1 MTPRD
6 TTRGPEVRSPAA
18 LRAVGAVVTA
28 VVALGALTGCSFFGR
43 NDKTTVVSAL
53 KAKPGDCLVAPKA
66 ITAEVT
72 DVTVVPCT
80 QPHQQEVYALA
91 GYPLPAGTEKTAAYP
106 GEAVLKAFADGACLG
121 AFSGYVGSDYRDS
134 SLFFTYLLP
143 SARGW
148 QAGDDRDVTCVIT
161 TTGSTRTSSVKG
173 SKL

>member
-28 VVALGALTGCSFFGR
+28 AVALGALTGCSFFGK

-91 GYPLPAGTEKTAAYP
+91 AYPLPAGTEKTAAYP

>member
-6 TTRGPEVRSPAA
+6 TTRRPEVRSSAV
-18 LRAVGAVVTA
+18 LRAVGVVVTA
-28 VVALGALTGCSFFGR
+28 SVALGALTGCSFFGK
-43 NDKTTVVSAL
+43 NDKTTVVSVL
-53 KAKPGDCLVAPKA
+53 KAKPGDCLVAPTA

-72 DVTVVPCT
+72 NLTVVPCS
-80 QPHQQEVYALA
+80 QPHEQEVYALA
-91 GYPLPAGTEKTAAYP
+91 TYPLPAGTEKTAAYP
-106 GEAVLKAFADGACLG
+106 GEAVLKAYADGACLG
-121 AFSGYVGSDYRDS
+121 AFAGYVGSDYRDS

-161 TTGSTRTSSVKG
+161 TTGAKRTSSVKG

>member
-1 MTPRD
+1 MTARD
-6 TTRGPEVRSPAA
+6 TTGRPLRRSPVA
-18 LRAVGAVVTA
+18 LRTVGAIATA
-28 VVALGALTGCSFFGR
+28 AVALGALTGCSFFGK
-43 NDKTTVVSAL
+43 NDKTTVVSVL

-72 DVTVVPCT
+72 NLTVVPCT

-91 GYPLPAGTEKTAAYP
+91 AYPLPAGSETSAPYP

-121 AFSGYVGSDYRDS
+121 AFAGYVGSDYRDS

-148 QAGDDRDVTCVIT
+148 QAGDDRDVTCIIT

>member
-6 TTRGPEVRSPAA
+6 TSRRSELRSSAV
-18 LRAVGAVVTA
+18 LRAVGALVTA
-28 VVALGALTGCSFFGR
+28 AVALGALTGCSLFGR

-53 KAKPGDCLVAPKA
+53 KAKPGDCLVAPTA

-72 DVTVVPCT
+72 NVTVVPCT

-91 GYPLPAGTEKTAAYP
+91 AYPLPAGTEKKAAYP

-121 AFSGYVGSDYRDS
+121 AFAGYVGSDYRDS